1 MKRFIGL
8 LLAASLMMVAQA
20 ARSETTSVDTKADIQ
35 KMATAWMDAYNK
47 KDAATIAKMY
57 ADDAVFSNPGWT
69 AAGRAAIED
78 ALNKDLAA
86 GSFSKIN
93 SITVEQAHRVGDLDY
108 SAGTWAADTKGADG
122 KEVPVGGHWLVISQY
137 RDGHYVMLVHN
148 SNMALPPPPK

>member
-57 ADDAVFSNPGWT
+57 AEDAVFSNPGWT
-69 AAGRAAIED
+69 ASGRTAIED

-86 GSFSKIN
+86 GAFSKVN
-93 SITVEQAHRVGDLDY
+93 SITVDQAHRVGDLDY
-108 SAGTWAADTKGADG
+108 SAGSWTADAKGPDG
-122 KEVPVGGHWLVISQY
+122 KEAPVGGHWLVISQY
-137 RDGHYVMLVHN
+137 RDGHYVLLVHN
-148 SNMALPPPPK
+148 SNMALPPAK